1 MLLIRTFPNH
11 SAALARTA
19 PSQSKRGLGCA
30 SSVMTKFLA
39 FLSLINN
46 SLAEPWLRFETLSR
60 SAFSM
65 ASSSSSTAF
74 DTSLL
79 DVNYM

>member
-1 MLLIRTFPNH
+1 
-11 SAALARTA
+11 
-19 PSQSKRGLGCA
+19 
-30 SSVMTKFLA
+30 MTKFLA